1 MFTISNHCVVRRDWH
16 FVSSNVGIDY
26 SLETARVFSPYVEVQ
41 GFGGET
47 WGKVTKT
54 QTHKGG

>member
-1 MFTISNHCVVRRDWH
+1 MLTISKQCAVRRDIP
-16 FVSSNVGIDY
+16 VSSNVGMDY
-26 SLETARVFSPYVEVQ
+26 SLETTQLFSPLVEVQ

-54 QTHKGG
+54 QTHMVG